1 MRQIPRYASARKRH
15 PLAVLIAF
23 LFLLLPMVLHAS
35 PFDLS
40 CMYIGH
46 PPALE
51 LLGPRKACA
60 RWVDGRLDVAPA
72 MRKRLTYGKYGL
84 GQLMVLG
91 DNGGWHYIK
100 RNGATLPVVTF
111 DNGADYFAEGLTR
124 GIVKG
129 GIAYFDPEFRQ
140 VAGPY
145 ADGSPFR
152 NGRAAVC
159 QGCSESGNTSRDGRW
174 GFIDRTGKVVVPVAM
189 TQSQVSGLPWPDEA
203 LRCGDF
209 LERYGMK
216 PEHLEFVECHEGKDA
231 QLRALIARYRTRG
244 LYAAGVESRLM
255 RDTGME
261 AQRYLCCGWQV
272 VPAKG
277 EAIGDGRL
285 PIEADSTVTMTSGE
299 TPVHSRGAWA
309 DIPWFYVD
317 VTVDLE
323 SP

>member
-1 MRQIPRYASARKRH
+1 MKWVSRYAAARLRH
-15 PLAVLIAF
+15 LTVRLIAF
-23 LFLLLPMVLHAS
+23 FVLLLPMALHAS

-40 CMYIGH
+40 CMYLGH

-60 RWVDGRLDVAPA
+60 RVVDGRLDIAPA

-91 DNGGWHYIK
+91 DGGGWHYVK
-100 RNGATLPVVTF
+100 PNGETLLVVTF
-111 DNGADYFAEGLTR
+111 DNGADYFAEGLSR

-129 GIAYFDPEFRQ
+129 GIAYFDPDFHQ

-145 ADGSPFR
+145 ADGTPFR

-159 QGCSESGNTSRDGRW
+159 QGCSKSDGTSRDGRW
-174 GFIDRTGKVVVPVAM
+174 GFIDRTGKVVLPIAM
-189 TQSQVSGLPWPDEA
+189 TRAQAAARPWPDET
-203 LRCGDF
+203 LPCGDF
-209 LERYGMK
+209 LKRYGMK
-216 PEHLEFVECHEGKDA
+216 PDRLDFVDCREAKDA
-231 QLRALIARYRTRG
+231 QLRALVARYRTRG
-244 LYAAGVESRLM
+244 PYAAGVESQLM

-261 AQRYLCCGWQV
+261 AQQYLCCGWQV

-277 EAIGDGRL
+277 EAIGNGSL
-285 PIEADSTVTMTSGE
+285 PIEASSKITMTSGE
-299 TPVHSRGAWA
+299 TVVHSRSAWA
-309 DIPWFYVD
+309 EIPWFYVD